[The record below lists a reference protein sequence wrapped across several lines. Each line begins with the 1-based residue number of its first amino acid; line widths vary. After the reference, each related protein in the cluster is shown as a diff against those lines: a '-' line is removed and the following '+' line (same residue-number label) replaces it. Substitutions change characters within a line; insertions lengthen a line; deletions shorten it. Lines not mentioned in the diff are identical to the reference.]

1 MKTKILLYSCVIR
14 KGNVIQKENAI
25 IQKENAILLQTSSYL
40 VRKRSIL
47 PSHMF
52 KVKKKSQTHIQTMQ
66 NYILNIRNGNFIS

>member
-52 KVKKKSQTHIQTMQ
+52 KVKKKISNAYI
-66 NYILNIRNGNFIS
+66 NYAKLHFEYQKW